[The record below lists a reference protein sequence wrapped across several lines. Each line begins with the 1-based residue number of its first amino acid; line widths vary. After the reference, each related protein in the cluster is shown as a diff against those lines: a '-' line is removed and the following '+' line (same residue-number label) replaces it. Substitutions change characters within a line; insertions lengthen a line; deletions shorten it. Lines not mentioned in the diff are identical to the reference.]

1 MKRAWMLGAFEQQQP
16 YTLVAAVLHHGQG
29 LGRGHYTAVCKVRQQ
44 QWIHWDDSSHRLI
57 TEAEALHMFVR
68 ARACLCVYRVRLRA
82 RASRAAAHL
91 PAARLLSQPVTQ
103 LSSLSQPVTQLAGRA
118 TPTCSCFSSSEKVC
132 APTICPR
139 CISRKSRH
147 CVIVYTMETH
157 DYTMESADVVF
168 CVLHAFGCCVRVWRV
183 TVL

>member
-1 MKRAWMLGAFEQQQP
+1 MKRAWMLGAFEQQQQ

-29 LGRGHYTAVCKVRQQ
+29 LGRGHYTAVCKVNQQ

-68 ARACLCVYRVRLRA
+68 ARACLCLCRVRLRA
-82 RASRAAAHL
+82 RASRAAAHFS
-91 PAARLLSQPVTQ
+91 AAR
-103 LSSLSQPVTQLAGRA
+103 SLSQPVTPLAGRA

-132 APTICPR
+132 ASAICPR
-139 CISRKSRH
+139 CISRKYRH

-157 DYTMESADVVF
+157 NY
-168 CVLHAFGCCVRVWRV
+168 
-183 TVL
+183 TVLVWSCVSCTRLAAVCACGE